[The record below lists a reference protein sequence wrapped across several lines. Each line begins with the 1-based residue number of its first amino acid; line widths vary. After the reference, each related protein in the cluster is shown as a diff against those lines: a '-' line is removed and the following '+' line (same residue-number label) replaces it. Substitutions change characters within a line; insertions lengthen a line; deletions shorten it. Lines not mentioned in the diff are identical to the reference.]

1 MRLLA
6 AALIL
11 LPAACTAGRDL
22 HPAVAAGAAMTDELR
37 LSFFE
42 SFDDASFR
50 ALAERAFRERLPEAE
65 KLLNDVVW
73 NWHPDLRDKA
83 GLRRRARLLLPPL
96 AAHPDPRV
104 REGIWRL
111 GRFLYNEPETSA
123 AWSSALPDALSD
135 DDPDVRLA
143 AIETS
148 LDLHAGWTGGCVIEA
163 KITSFSLHSHSARLA
178 KRLLEEPDERVRRA
192 LLRAAAWEGRRRFL
206 PSMVRYFTEA
216 DRRGELPS
224 MCGSVWTM
232 FANPEEGLD
241 ALLLRPPED
250 LRATWARLK
259 DFAAALQG
267 TPAAR
272 RNGIV
277 LLLLSAATANA
288 SLEED

>member
-1 MRLLA
+1 
-6 AALIL
+6 
-11 LPAACTAGRDL
+11 
-22 HPAVAAGAAMTDELR
+22 MTDELR

-143 AIETS
+143 AIE
-148 LDLHAGWTGGCVIEA
+148 
-163 KITSFSLHSHSARLA
+163 
-178 KRLLEEPDERVRRA
+178 
-192 LLRAAAWEGRRRFL
+192 
-206 PSMVRYFTEA
+206 
-216 DRRGELPS
+216 
-224 MCGSVWTM
+224 
-232 FANPEEGLD
+232 
-241 ALLLRPPED
+241 
-250 LRATWARLK
+250 
-259 DFAAALQG
+259 
-267 TPAAR
+267 
-272 RNGIV
+272 
-277 LLLLSAATANA
+277 
-288 SLEED
+288 